1 MHDATAYIYIAAS
14 YTHIYVAT
22 PVPIKMMRKS
32 YLLLHFY
39 SHVTALLAIYVA
51 MYAVI
56 GILRVILVSSF
67 AAMVAADA
75 PHIEYER
82 TGSCSVSIIL

>member
-1 MHDATAYIYIAAS
+1 MHDATAYSCWLYAYIRS
-14 YTHIYVAT
+14 YAGTYKNDAQTFSFVAFLQSRHSFT
-22 PVPIKMMRKS
+22 S
-32 YLLLHFY
+32 Y
-39 SHVTALLAIYVA
+39 IA